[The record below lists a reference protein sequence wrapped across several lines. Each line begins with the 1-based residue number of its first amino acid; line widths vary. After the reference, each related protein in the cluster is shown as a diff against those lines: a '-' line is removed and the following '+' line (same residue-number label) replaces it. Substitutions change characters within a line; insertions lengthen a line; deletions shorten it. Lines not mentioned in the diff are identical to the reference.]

1 MPLNNPTT
9 PDSST
14 APYFSMPFR
23 EFITL
28 MAVMVSIMALS
39 LDAVL
44 PILSVAGHDLSVASD
59 NQTQYIIGSL
69 LLGVTLGQILYGPL
83 ADSYGRK
90 PSVYLGLLIFIGGCV
105 LSLFSTSFPVMLIG
119 RFLQGFGAAAPRVA
133 SIAIVRD
140 RFAGR
145 EMARVMSFVMAVFIF
160 VPVIAPALGEIVM
173 SLSHWRMVFALF
185 VVMAVF
191 IAAWTALRLPET
203 LKPEDRH
210 PFNLKDIGNSF
221 KIVLTNKQTL
231 GHTISAGLIFTC
243 LIAYLTSARQ
253 IYQDYYHT
261 GHLFAFYFALSALSV
276 GVASLVNSGIVRRLG
291 MHRISR
297 VGLIALICVSALFLA
312 IDLLYST
319 QTPLLYFMLFAVL
332 SFFTL
337 GLLFGNLNAMAME
350 PMGHQAGIASSVIG
364 ALTSAI
370 STILGGLIGQAYDMT
385 LTPLALG
392 FLLMGLAAFAMEM
405 RLSVL
410 RDRI

>member
-1 MPLNNPTT
+1 
-9 PDSST
+9 
-14 APYFSMPFR
+14 MPFR
-23 EFITL
+23 EFIAL
-28 MAVMVSIMALS
+28 MAMMVSITALS

-44 PILSVAGHDLSVASD
+44 PILSVAGHDLSIDND
-59 NQTQYIIGSL
+59 NQTQYIIGTL
-69 LLGVTLGQILYGPL
+69 LFGLTLGQLLYGPL

-90 PSVYLGLLIFIGGCV
+90 PSIYLGLLIFVGGSI
-105 LSLFSTSFPVMLIG
+105 LSLTATSFPVMLIG

-140 RFAGR
+140 RFTGR

-160 VPVIAPALGEIVM
+160 VPVIAPALGEVIM
-173 SLSHWRMVFALF
+173 SLSHWRMVFVLF
-185 VVMAVF
+185 AVMAVF

-231 GHTISAGLIFTC
+231 GHTISAGLIFSC
-243 LIAYLTSARQ
+243 LIAYLSCARQ
-253 IYQDYYHT
+253 IYQDYYDT

-291 MHRISR
+291 MHRISHI
-297 VGLIALICVSALFLA
+297 GLIALIGVSALFMA
-312 IDLLYST
+312 INMLYTT
-319 QTPLLYFMLFAVL
+319 QIPLLYFMLFAIL

-385 LTPLALG
+385 LTPLTIG
-392 FLLMGLAAFAMEM
+392 FLVMGLVALAVEM

-410 RDRI
+410 RGRV

>member
-1 MPLNNPTT
+1 
-9 PDSST
+9 
-14 APYFSMPFR
+14 MPFR

-28 MAVMVSIMALS
+28 MAMMVSITALS
-39 LDAVL
+39 MDAVL
-44 PILSVAGHDLSVASD
+44 PILSVAGHDLAVDND

-69 LLGVTLGQILYGPL
+69 LLGLTLGQLLYGPL

-90 PSVYLGLLIFIGGCV
+90 PSVYLGLFIFICGCI
-105 LSLFSTSFPVMLIG
+105 LSLVATSYSVMLIG

-133 SIAIVRD
+133 SIAVVRD
-140 RFAGR
+140 RFTGR

-160 VPVIAPALGEIVM
+160 VPVVAPALGEIVL
-173 SLSHWRMVFALF
+173 SFSHWRTIFLLFAVIAIL
-185 VVMAVF
+185 

-231 GHTISAGLIFTC
+231 GHTISAGLIFSC
-243 LIAYLTSARQ
+243 LIAYLSCARQ
-253 IYQDYYHT
+253 IYQDYYDT
-261 GHLFAFYFALSALSV
+261 GHLFAFYFAISALSV
-276 GVASLVNSGIVRRLG
+276 GIASLVNSGIVRRMG
-291 MHRISR
+291 MHRISQMS
-297 VGLIALICVSALFLA
+297 LIALVSVSALFLT
-312 IDLLYST
+312 INLLYTT
-319 QTPLLYFMLFAVL
+319 QIPLLYFMLFAVL

-370 STILGGLIGQAYDMT
+370 STILGGLIGQAYDTT
-385 LTPLALG
+385 LMPLTLG
-392 FLLMGLAAFAMEM
+392 FLVMGLVAMGVEM
-405 RLSVL
+405 RLGVL
-410 RDRI
+410 RRMY

>member
-1 MPLNNPTT
+1 M
-9 PDSST
+9 S
-14 APYFSMPFR
+14 FR

-59 NQTQYIIGSL
+59 NQTQYIIGML
-69 LLGVTLGQILYGPL
+69 LFGVTLGQLLYGPL

-90 PSVYLGLLIFIGGCV
+90 PSVYLGLLIFICGCV
-105 LSLFSTSFPVMLIG
+105 LSLFSTSFSVMLIG

-185 VVMAVF
+185 VAIAVF

-221 KIVLTNKQTL
+221 KIVLTNTQTL
-231 GHTISAGLIFTC
+231 GHTISAGLIFGC
-243 LIAYLTSARQ
+243 LIAYLSSARQ

-261 GHLFAFYFALSALSV
+261 GNLFAFYFALSAMSV

-291 MHRISR
+291 MHLISR
-297 VGLIALICVSALFLA
+297 IGLIALICVSALFLA
-312 IDLLYST
+312 TDLLYTT

-370 STILGGLIGQAYDMT
+370 STIIGSLIGQAYDMT
-385 LTPLALG
+385 LTPLTLG
-392 FLLMGLAAFAMEM
+392 FLVMGLAAFAVEM
-405 RLSVL
+405 RLSAL
-410 RDRI
+410 RNKI